1 MQAKPNTPHVWAKRT
16 VLQVK
21 HLGKRYRVGQTPAG
35 RMRTLLG
42 CPSQTTEHWALQ
54 DLNFD
59 LQTGQCLGVIGDNGA
74 GKSTLL
80 KLLAG
85 TLRPSQGSVVC
96 DGRVTAIL
104 ELGAGFH
111 PDFSGRENLFFGGRF
126 IGLSEVELQRVAPEV
141 MAFSELGD
149 AIDRPVKTYSSGMVV
164 RLAFAMVTA
173 VQPQVLIVDEA
184 LAVGDQHFQKKCLAR
199 IEDFRNQ
206 GCTILFCSH
215 SLYHVRQ
222 LCDQVLWLDRGRVR
236 ALGEM
241 DGVITAYET
250 HVRLQDLMID
260 KHPATQ
266 NETEVKTLEQSSDV
280 KPGRSSSRAAAIT
293 QAWVDSLQGTDHPV
307 LKTRNVRITLQA
319 VTDDES
325 PPSMGF
331 MLEQYKGVGIMSMA
345 THAEGVQPVA
355 LGCKQGQI
363 EWSITLTLTD
373 LPLHSGTYAL
383 SFYLFD
389 AQGLV
394 VYDEWKNHI
403 VFDWISPSL
412 TPGLVRLPHVWS

>member
-1 MQAKPNTPHVWAKRT
+1 MVEKPNQVRELPHRT
-16 VLQVK
+16 VLQVRQ
-21 HLGKRYRVGQTPAG
+21 LGKRYRVGQSPAD
-35 RMRTLLG
+35 RLRTVLG
-42 CPSQTTEHWALQ
+42 WPGPSNEYWALQ
-54 DLNFD
+54 GLNFE
-59 LQTGQCLGVIGDNGA
+59 LQEGQCLGVIGDNGA

-85 TLRPSQGSVVC
+85 TLRPSEGSVAC

-111 PDFSGRENLFFGGRF
+111 PDFTGRENLFFGGRF
-126 IGLSEVELQRVAPEV
+126 IGLSEAELQHAAPDV
-141 MAFSELGD
+141 LAFSELGE

-184 LAVGDQHFQKKCLAR
+184 LAVGDQHFQKKCLDR
-199 IEDFRNQ
+199 IETFRAQ

-222 LCDQVLWLDRGRVR
+222 LCDQVLWLDQGRVK
-236 ALGEM
+236 ALGGM
-241 DGVITAYET
+241 DEVITAYET
-250 HVRLQDLMID
+250 HVRLQGANLPSADEVTGQTVLQ
-260 KHPATQ
+260 PLTQ
-266 NETEVKTLEQSSDV
+266 EDHKTNA
-280 KPGRSSSRAAAIT
+280 RAAAIT
-293 QAWVDSLQGTDHPV
+293 QAWVDGLQGKARPILQTPD
-307 LKTRNVRITLQA
+307 VRITLQA
-319 VTDDES
+319 VTDDET

-345 THAEGVQPVA
+345 THAEGVKPVSIGRR
-355 LGCKQGQI
+355 LGKT

-373 LPLHSGTYAL
+373 LPLHSGTYVL

-389 AQGLV
+389 ALGLV
-394 VYDEWKNHI
+394 VCDEWKDHI
-403 VFDWISPSL
+403 VFEWVSHSL